1 MQVSIDR
8 WNGYANCKRYIE
20 SDLLQGVIM
29 KIPMDLVLHKK
40 SHELE
45 IVYDDMTARLTFE
58 YLRVHSPSAEVK
70 GHAPGQDVLQVGK
83 KNVDIVGLEPVGNYA
98 IKIRYSDGHDSGI
111 YSWDYLE
118 SLIVNHDKN
127 WTEYLQRLVEAGAS
141 REGDLTPELKA
152 KNATEH
158 CGCKK

>member
-1 MQVSIDR
+1 MSR
-8 WNGYANCKRYIE
+8 KE
-20 SDLLQGVIM
+20 
-29 KIPMDLVLHKK
+29 
-40 SHELE
+40 
-45 IVYDDMTARLTFE
+45 
-58 YLRVHSPSAEVK
+58 
-70 GHAPGQDVLQVGK
+70 
-83 KNVDIVGLEPVGNYA
+83 VDIVGLEPVGNYA

-127 WTEYLQRLVEAGAS
+127 WTEYLQRLAEAGAS